1 MTAISFRI
9 PDPPSLNNIYA
20 NFRGGRIKT
29 KSYRKWRKA
38 GAYEL
43 AYGQRIGRFEE
54 RVDIVLSLPKHLRG
68 DCDNRCKAAGD
79 LLVAAG
85 ILRGDSKRYVASFRA
100 EWTDGPH
107 SIVTITPTIKTP
119 VREEGAGQ
127 ESREDAGVLAPS
139 SEASTEAATAG
150 KVPPAPGANSG
161 NDIDDDIGIPAWL
174 DRRSPE
180 CTVGRRGEAA

>member
-29 KSYRKWRKA
+29 KAYRKWRKA

-43 AYGQRIGRFEE
+43 AYGQRIGLVEGL
-54 RVDIVLSLPKHLRG
+54 VDVVVYLPKHLQG
-68 DCDNRCKAAGD
+68 DCDNRLKPSID

-85 ILRGDSKRYVASFRA
+85 ILRGDTKRYVNSSKA

-107 SIVTITPTIKTP
+107 CIVTITPMIKTP
-119 VREEGAGQ
+119 THEEGAGQ

-139 SEASTEAATAG
+139 SVASTEAATAG

-174 DRRSPE
+174 DRKSPE
-180 CTVGRRGEAA
+180 CTVGKRVGAA